1 MIKQC
6 LKLLSAAL
14 LLGSAIHVHAAGY
27 KLGDISVTDPHARPT
42 VVKQPS
48 GAAYVTVEN
57 RGKAADRLLGVS
69 SPVAESAAIHTMA
82 MDGDIMRMREA
93 GPLPLAPAAKVEMKP
108 GAGYHIM
115 LIGLKRPLQPGDSF
129 PVTLSFEKA
138 GKLEVLVT
146 VDGRETK
153 PEGHGH

>member
-6 LKLLSAAL
+6 LRFLSAAL
-14 LLGSAIHVHAAGY
+14 LLGTAHVHAAGY
-27 KLGDISVTDPHARPT
+27 LLGDIAVTDPHARPT

-48 GAAYVTVEN
+48 GAAYVTLEN

-93 GPLPLAPAAKVEMKP
+93 GPLSLAPAAKVDMKP

-115 LIGLKRPLQPGDSF
+115 LIGLKRPLQPGDTF
-129 PVTLSFEKA
+129 PITLSFEKA
-138 GKLEVLVT
+138 GRLEVSVT
-146 VDGRETK
+146 VDGKEAK
-153 PEGHGH
+153 PEGHAH